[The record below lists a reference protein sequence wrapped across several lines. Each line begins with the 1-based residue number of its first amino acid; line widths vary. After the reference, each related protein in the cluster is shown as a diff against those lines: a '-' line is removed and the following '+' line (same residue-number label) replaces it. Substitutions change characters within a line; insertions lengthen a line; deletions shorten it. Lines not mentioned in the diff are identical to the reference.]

1 MATPAQIA
9 ANRRNARKSTG
20 PKSIAGKK
28 RSSKNAY
35 TYGLTTSPTG
45 DEAFDI
51 AGLIFGERWPDEGSD
66 LHHRVMTLA
75 RTEAKRH
82 HVIEQQRKV
91 NTGDI
96 KDPSDMSSL
105 IEVTEEIL
113 EETSGKERRTGE
125 RLLRRLILAEARDK
139 RKFHKLAM
147 RYVSEAEAQA
157 SKARRAYANGLKLDR
172 SKISDGTVP
181 RTGLTGPT
189 GQGSED

>member
-28 RSSKNAY
+28 RSSRNAY

-51 AGLIFGERWPDEGSD
+51 AGLIFGEIWPDEGSD
-66 LHHRVMTLA
+66 LYHRVMTLA
-75 RTEAKRH
+75 RTEAKRR

-91 NTGDI
+91 DAGDV

-105 IEVTEEIL
+105 IDVTEEIL
-113 EETSGKERRTGE
+113 EETSGKERRRGK
-125 RLLRRLILAEARDK
+125 RLLRRLILSEAK
-139 RKFHKLAM
+139 SKLKFHQLAM

-157 SKARRAYANGLKLDR
+157 SKARRAYAIGLKLGG
-172 SKISDGTVP
+172 SKITEGTVP
-181 RTGLTGPT
+181 
-189 GQGSED
+189 

>member
-20 PKSIAGKK
+20 PRSIAGKK

-45 DEAFDI
+45 DEVFDI
-51 AGLIFGERWPDEGSD
+51 AGLIFGELWPDEGSD
-66 LHHRVMTLA
+66 LYQRVMTLA
-75 RTEAKRH
+75 RTEAKRR

-91 NTGDI
+91 DAGDV

-105 IEVTEEIL
+105 IDVTQEIL
-113 EETSGKERRTGE
+113 EETSGKVRRTGE
-125 RLLRRLILAEARDK
+125 RLLRRLILSEAK
-139 RKFHKLAM
+139 SKLKFHKLAM

-172 SKISDGTVP
+172 SKLTDGTMP
-181 RTGLTGPT
+181 RTETT
-189 GQGSED
+189 GQGPED